1 MLEFLFDLFINDITY
16 KLIAQYFL
24 NNYTDNKKLYS
35 IGKNLEQAKMDHQ
48 KDFRAII
55 FCFFS
60 EDYMIL
66 NSEKSHC
73 LWIGKNCADDTFIR
87 NGKKFKNSKEETNSG
102 VIIDNKLTFDSYIKR
117 MCKKSDQK
125 HFQEYQLY

>member
-1 MLEFLFDLFINDITY
+1 
-16 KLIAQYFL
+16 
-24 NNYTDNKKLYS
+24 
-35 IGKNLEQAKMDHQ
+35 MDHQ

-66 NSEKSHC
+66 NSEKNHC